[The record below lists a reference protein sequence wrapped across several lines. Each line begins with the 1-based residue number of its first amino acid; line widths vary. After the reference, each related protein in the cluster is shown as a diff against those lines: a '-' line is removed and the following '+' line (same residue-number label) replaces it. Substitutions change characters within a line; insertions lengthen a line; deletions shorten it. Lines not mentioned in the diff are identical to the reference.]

1 MLPTHTPLC
10 RQLYIEGLNIFQNP
24 NNLFWHQ
31 YIVSSACETY
41 CKHFEYEIDKLN
53 SGACCA
59 ACRASL
65 PSPLIQCY
73 NIYRRR
79 LGLSVCKRGVVTM
92 CRRLT
97 CDGDDDDDVVDDL
110 KITTDKILR
119 LCENIELFDLLMLLS
134 RNYTMCSWPTVYGVA
149 FFLLSHIVILQKKKV
164 ENTRISPNR
173 SPSKRKSDGFT
184 FRQSRAFNQH
194 IRIIRRWL

>member
-1 MLPTHTPLC
+1 M
-10 RQLYIEGLNIFQNP
+10 I
-24 NNLFWHQ
+24 WHQ

-41 CKHFEYEIDKLN
+41 CKHYEYEIDKLN

-65 PSPLIQCY
+65 PSPL
-73 NIYRRR
+73 YRRR
-79 LGLSVCKRGVVTM
+79 LGQSVCKREVVTM

-149 FFLLSHIVILQKKKV
+149 FFLLSHIMILQKKV
-164 ENTRISPNR
+164 ENSRISPNR
-173 SPSKRKSDGFT
+173 SPSKRESDRFF
-184 FRQSRAFNQH
+184 FRRSRAFNQH